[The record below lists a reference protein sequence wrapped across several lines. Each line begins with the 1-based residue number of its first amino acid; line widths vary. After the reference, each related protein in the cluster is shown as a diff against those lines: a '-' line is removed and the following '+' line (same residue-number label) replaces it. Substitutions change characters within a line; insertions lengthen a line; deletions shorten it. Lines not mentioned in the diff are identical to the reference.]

1 MIATVIAARVHA
13 FGSEPQLDEVKEP
26 VSGDGESLV
35 EIAAAPVGHLD
46 LTVMT
51 GTFVHRP
58 SLPYVPGT
66 DAAGRVISS
75 ATHPEGT
82 PVRVRGGGL
91 GLARDGTWQQR
102 VVAPDGALHPIPDGV
117 DLALASL
124 FFSPA
129 TTAHVA
135 LHEVGGLQT
144 GERVA
149 VTGAA
154 GAVGSIAVQLALRG
168 GASLVAGVVGRPG
181 KAAAVSEGAQV
192 VLPGEPLPADI
203 DLLVDTVGGPRL
215 GELVAQLRRGGRV
228 ALVGYTAGTAVSFE
242 LPALLAADIRLLPVN
257 MLVRADRVG
266 PLAAELLDLLASGAL
281 RLPFEV
287 RPLTALATA
296 LDDVRNGRVVGRV
309 ALDPAR

>member
-1 MIATVIAARVHA
+1 VIAARVHA
-13 FGSEPQLDEVKEP
+13 FGSEPRLDDVAEP
-26 VSGDGESLV
+26 VPSDGESLV
-35 EIAAAPVGHLD
+35 EVAVAPVGHLD

-58 SLPYVPGT
+58 PLPYVPGT
-66 DAAGRVISS
+66 DAAGRIVAS
-75 ATHPEGT
+75 ATHPPGAR
-82 PVRVRGGGL
+82 VRIRGGGL
-91 GLARDGTWQQR
+91 GLVRDGTWQQR
-102 VVAPDGALHPIPDGV
+102 VAIPDSALHPVPDGV
-117 DLALASL
+117 DLGLASL

-154 GAVGSIAVQLALRG
+154 GAVGSLAVQLALRG

-181 KAAAVSEGAQV
+181 KAAAVPDGAEV
-192 VLPGEPLPADI
+192 VRPGEALPADI

-215 GELVAQLRRGGRV
+215 GELVGQLRRGGRV
-228 ALVGYTAGTAVSFE
+228 ALVGYTAGTTVSLE

-266 PLAAELLDLLASGAL
+266 PLAAELLELLASGGL
-281 RLPFEV
+281 QLPFEV
-287 RPLTALATA
+287 RPLTALTTA

>member
-1 MIATVIAARVHA
+1 VIAARVHA
-13 FGSEPQLDEVKEP
+13 FGSEPRLDDVEEP
-26 VSGDGESLV
+26 IPRSGESLV
-35 EIAAAPVGHLD
+35 DVVVAPVGHLD

-51 GTFVHRP
+51 GRFVHRP
-58 SLPYVPGT
+58 QLPYVPGT
-66 DAAGRVISS
+66 DAAGRVLASGV
-75 ATHPEGT
+75 HDPGT

-91 GLARDGTWQQR
+91 GLSRDGTWRRR
-102 VVAPDGALHPIPDGV
+102 VVAPDEALHVVPEGV

-135 LHEVGGLQT
+135 LHEVGALQP

-154 GAVGSIAVQLALRG
+154 GAVGSLAVQLALRA
-168 GASLVAGVVGRPG
+168 GAAHVAGVVGRPE
-181 KAAAVSEGAQV
+181 KAAAVPHGAEV
-192 VLPGEPLPADI
+192 VLPGEPLPADV

-215 GELVAQLRRGGRV
+215 AELAVQVRSGGRV
-228 ALVGYTAGTAVSFE
+228 ALVGYTAGTTISLD
-242 LPALLAADIRLLPVN
+242 LPALLAADVRLLPVN
-257 MLVRADRVG
+257 MLARAARMA
-266 PLAAELLDLLASGAL
+266 PLAAELLELLASGVL

-287 RPLTALATA
+287 RPLTTLATA
-296 LDDVRNGRVVGRV
+296 LDDVREGRVVGRV